1 MHSSF
6 SDYLESLHQQ
16 FSSLDEG
23 AVADYIPEL
32 SRANPDWFGIAVATL
47 DGKVYQVGDSRQPF
61 TIQSIS
67 KAFIYGLALQDQ
79 GAERVLSKIDVEP
92 SGEAFNSISL
102 EEDTGR
108 PRNPMINAGAIVA
121 TSLVKDRGPGGRI
134 DRILKYF
141 ADFCG
146 HEIDI
151 DQAVYVSERDTGHR
165 NRAISHLLR
174 NYEILEGDPEPA
186 LDDYF
191 KQCSMLVNCRDLAL
205 MGATLANDG
214 VNPITGVRAL
224 ESKHLP
230 RVLSVMATCGMYDY
244 SGNWIYSVGM
254 PAKSGVGG
262 GIVAVLPGQLGL
274 AVFSPRLDAKGNSVR
289 GIKVCEAISQE
300 FGLHMLRATRTT
312 GASVIRH
319 RYDLSEV
326 RSKLQRPPSRAQAL
340 DELGRR
346 AQVFELT
353 GELGLISAE
362 IVCSEVSRG
371 LDQCPYT
378 LLDLRRV
385 DSVDHSAIQLLANL
399 AEALMEQQRQL
410 LITGFRTLHGLER
423 QLKRRLP
430 QGVHDSLLAHVKLD
444 DAIEWCE
451 EQLLAQGGFGDAPN
465 DQIELRDQPLCKGFN
480 AEQLALFEGIL
491 KQETF
496 PAGATIIREGDLAD
510 KVFLVQRGRVSTWIN
525 TGNAQPHR
533 LFATAAGWTFG
544 EAAFFG
550 GPPKRSADVIA
561 DTEVTLLSFGVE
573 ALQAIEGPQAAEL
586 RACLFRNLSEI
597 SIERLKQANAE
608 IRSLSA

>member
-16 FSSLDEG
+16 FSALNEG

-32 SRANPDWFGIAVATL
+32 TRVDPDWFGIAVATL

-141 ADFCG
+141 ADYCG
-146 HEIDI
+146 HEVDI

-224 ESKHLP
+224 ESRHLP

-289 GIKVCEAISQE
+289 GIKVCEAISRE

-326 RSKLQRPPSRAQAL
+326 RSKLQRPPARSQAL
-340 DELGRR
+340 DELGRQ
-346 AQVFELT
+346 AQVFELN

-362 IVCSEVSRG
+362 IVCTEVSRG
-371 LDQCPYT
+371 LDRHPYT
-378 LLDLRRV
+378 LVDLRRV
-385 DSVDHSAIQLLANL
+385 DSIDHSAIQLLANL
-399 AEALMEQQRQL
+399 TKSLGQQQRHL
-410 LITGFRTLHGLER
+410 LITGYRNLHGMER
-423 QLKRRLP
+423 QLKRRLEP
-430 QGVHDSLLAHVKLD
+430 ELHGPLLAHVKLD
-444 DAIEWCE
+444 DAVEWCE
-451 EQLLAQGGFGDAPN
+451 EQLLAQGGCGDTPT
-465 DQIELRDQPLCKGFN
+465 DQIELREQPLCKGFV
-480 AEQLALFEGIL
+480 AEQLTLLEEL
-491 KQETF
+491 LEQETF
-496 PAGATIIREGDLAD
+496 PAGEAIIREGELAD
-510 KVFLVQRGRVSTWIN
+510 KVYLVQRGRVSTWIKN
-525 TGNAQPHR
+525 GSATPHR
-533 LFATAAGWTFG
+533 LFATVAGWTFG
-544 EAAFFG
+544 EAALFDG
-550 GPPKRSADVIA
+550 KAKRTADVIA
-561 DTEVTLLSFGVE
+561 DTDVTLLSFRVE
-573 ALQAIEGPQAAEL
+573 QLYAIDKPEAAEL
-586 RACLFRNLSEI
+586 RARLFRNLSEI